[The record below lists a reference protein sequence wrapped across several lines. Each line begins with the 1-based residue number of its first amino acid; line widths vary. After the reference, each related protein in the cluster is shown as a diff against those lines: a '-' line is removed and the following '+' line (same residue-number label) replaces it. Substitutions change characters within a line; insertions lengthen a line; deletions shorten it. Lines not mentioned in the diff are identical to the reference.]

1 MPNIELGSK
10 MYAIRSEDHHTA
22 HALLDEGA
30 DVDTCNEEIGWYLHH
45 KAFQTDSSS
54 PNDCTYPGPN
64 SKDDLGDDPFCPQ
77 FGIGITPLQIAI
89 LLGNQT
95 LVNLLLENKA
105 NVHPA
110 HEYSPLVT
118 ASWLGFGGIVT
129 LLLRKGADINVG
141 DDNVG
146 MPLQAAA
153 AKGHIEIVNL
163 LLENG
168 ADIDETSDPYGTALT
183 AASWHNHID
192 IVKLLLAN
200 LASVNSLYGVSDDF
214 RSPLAA
220 AAERGNLQV
229 VELLLAKDA
238 SDYVEENTHDSA
250 IWLACMSRTNLREP
264 ILHLLFER
272 VINTNVDWSE
282 LGFWTANPSL
292 TLFLRT
298 RDLNGLQKLYFERLS
313 EGIVVVVSVCPYH
326 VARVIEVIDHRDF
339 DASVN

>member
-1 MPNIELGSK
+1 MRRTSRHTKVPKRLDVELLNAK
-10 MYAIRSEDHHTA
+10 LLDAIRSEDHHTA

-250 IWLACMSRTNLREP
+250 IWLAS
-264 ILHLLFER
+264 
-272 VINTNVDWSE
+272 
-282 LGFWTANPSL
+282 NPSL

>member
-1 MPNIELGSK
+1 MRCIKRHTISKRLDAELLNAK
-10 MYAIRSEDHHTA
+10 
-22 HALLDEGA
+22 LLDPIPSKYQDTARKLLKAGA
-30 DVDTCNEEIGWYLHH
+30 DVDTVDTCNEEIGWYLHH

-54 PNDCTYPGPN
+54 PNDSTYPGPN

-110 HEYSPLVT
+110 HGYSPLVT
-118 ASWLGFGGIVT
+118 ASWLGFRDIVT
-129 LLLRKGADINVG
+129 LLLNNRADVNVG

-153 AKGHIEIVNL
+153 AKGHTEIVQL
-163 LLENG
+163 LLDNR
-168 ADIDETSDPYGTALT
+168 ADINETSDPYETALT

-192 IVKLLLAN
+192 IVELLLAN
-200 LASVNSLYGVSDDF
+200 SASVNFRYGVSDDF

-229 VELLLAKDA
+229 VQLLLAKKRMIMWKNVLMTA
-238 SDYVEENTHDSA
+238 LYG
-250 IWLACMSRTNLREP
+250 
-264 ILHLLFER
+264 LH
-272 VINTNVDWSE
+272 V
-282 LGFWTANPSL
+282 
-292 TLFLRT
+292 
-298 RDLNGLQKLYFERLS
+298 
-313 EGIVVVVSVCPYH
+313 
-326 VARVIEVIDHRDF
+326 
-339 DASVN
+339 

>member
-1 MPNIELGSK
+1 MRCIKRHTISKRLDAELLNAK
-10 MYAIRSEDHHTA
+10 
-22 HALLDEGA
+22 LLDPIPSKYQDTARKLLKAGA
-30 DVDTCNEEIGWYLHH
+30 DVDTVDTCNEEIGWYLHH

-54 PNDCTYPGPN
+54 PNDSTYPGPN

-110 HEYSPLVT
+110 HGYSPLVT
-118 ASWLGFGGIVT
+118 ASWLGFRDIVT
-129 LLLRKGADINVG
+129 LLLNNRADVNVG

-153 AKGHIEIVNL
+153 AKGHTEIVQL
-163 LLENG
+163 LLDNR
-168 ADIDETSDPYGTALT
+168 ADINETSDPYETALT

-192 IVKLLLAN
+192 IVELLLAN
-200 LASVNSLYGVSDDF
+200 SASVNFRYGVSDDF

-229 VELLLAKDA
+229 VQLLLAKKA
-238 SDYVEENTHDSA
+238 NDYVEKRTHDSA
-250 IWLACMSRTNLREP
+250 IWLACMSRTDLREP
-264 ILHLLFER
+264 ILRTLFKG

-282 LGFWTANPSL
+282 LYEAIT
-292 TLFLRT
+292 
-298 RDLNGLQKLYFERLS
+298 
-313 EGIVVVVSVCPYH
+313 
-326 VARVIEVIDHRDF
+326 VAVQLGKGYK
-339 DASVN
+339 S